1 MHLRGPISTKPFVI
15 HIEAASPVKP
25 PAGAACNGCGVC
37 CAVEPCPL
45 GIVLFR
51 QRRGPCPGLVWEP
64 QARLYRCGVLSAPQ
78 KVAKVVLPAWLRF
91 AEPALT
97 RTLAWGASRWIAAG
111 VGCDCS
117 LEVVPSPLGA
127 PHNLEKQ
134 P

>member
-15 HIEAASPVKP
+15 HIEAAAPAKP
-25 PAGAACNGCGVC
+25 PTGAACNGCGVC

-45 GIVLFR
+45 GMVLFR
-51 QRRGPCPGLVWEP
+51 QRRGACPGLVWES
-64 QARLYRCGVLSAPQ
+64 QARLYRCGVVSAPQ
-78 KVAKVVLPAWLRF
+78 KVAKEVLPAWLLL

-97 RTLAWGASRWIAAG
+97 QILVWGASRWIAAG
-111 VGCDCS
+111 VGCDSS
-117 LEVVPSPLGA
+117 LEAVASPVGA